1 MLGLSGKRKASLL
14 VFVAFVG
21 ISFSVPASSI
31 DSKCSA
37 CQAIAFEL
45 QQRLDKEVPKN
56 HLDMRHRLDGD
67 GNRYGKMI
75 PYKESEL
82 RVHDL
87 LDTLCK
93 EMEKYSLIVT
103 NTTEGSEARL
113 WMKVTG
119 EGSSAVS
126 ANMRPGKAEEK
137 EQRRR
142 LESHCALTLDDLEED
157 LSSAIREGETDS
169 TPAEELL
176 CKVLTPACKIKKKK
190 VIPPRTEL

>member
-1 MLGLSGKRKASLL
+1 MA
-14 VFVAFVG
+14 
-21 ISFSVPASSI
+21 I

-37 CQAIAFEL
+37 CQAMAFEL
-45 QQRLDKEVPKN
+45 QQRLDKEVPRN

-93 EMEKYSLIVT
+93 EMEKYSLILT
-103 NTTEGSEARL
+103 NTTEGAQERL
-113 WMKVTG
+113 WTKLLG
-119 EGSSAVS
+119 EGSTRVDAKL
-126 ANMRPGKAEEK
+126 RPGKAEEK

-142 LESHCALTLDDLEED
+142 LESHCARTLDDLEED
-157 LSSAIREGETDS
+157 LSSAIREGETDNMR
-169 TPAEELL
+169 AEDLL
-176 CKVLTPACKIKKKK
+176 CKVLTPVCKPKKKK
-190 VIPPRTEL
+190 PEKTEL